1 MFPPPTEQLSM
12 QAAAVFEDVVEEFWN
27 LSLIKQRF
35 EEWKFGV
42 PESYEQVYVPL
53 FLPKLFGPFVR
64 LQLLQWNPL
73 EVSSIPDMYIVHT
86 TVTHTHTH
94 THTHTRWAAV
104 ILRRWVGLRC

>member
-1 MFPPPTEQLSM
+1 MFPPPTEQLSS

-73 EVSSIPDMYIVHT
+73 EVSSIPDM
-86 TVTHTHTH
+86 
-94 THTHTRWAAV
+94 
-104 ILRRWVGLRC
+104 